1 MKCPYCNHHNHG
13 DVDYCERCGAQ
24 LTDVHYCE
32 HCGTL
37 RQRGAAVCP
46 VCGKAYA
53 ETGKKLKRPKL
64 WKPAIFSLIIF
75 VLIGTFSFLKRRS
88 NVKYEERL
96 NTEYAVW
103 KQTQQMETE
112 QKSKKKNKKKSGKD
126 KKKDKKK
133 GKKE

>member
-46 VCGKAYA
+46 VCGKSYA

-75 VLIGTFSFLKRRS
+75 VLIGTFAFLKRAD
-88 NVKYEERL
+88 NMKYQKTL
-96 NTEYAVW
+96 DSEYAVW
-103 KQTQQMETE
+103 KQAQDLEAE
-112 QKSKKKNKKKSGKD
+112 QKKDKKKNKKKD
-126 KKKDKKK
+126 KKKNKKDKKK
-133 GKKE
+133 

>member
-1 MKCPYCNHHNHG
+1 MKCPYCKHHNHG

-46 VCGKAYA
+46 VCGKSYA

-75 VLIGTFSFLKRRS
+75 VLIGTFAFLKRAD
-88 NVKYEERL
+88 NMKYQKTL
-96 NTEYAVW
+96 DSEYAVW
-103 KQTQQMETE
+103 KQAQDLEAE
-112 QKSKKKNKKKSGKD
+112 QKKDKKKNKKKD
-126 KKKDKKK
+126 KKKNKKDKKK
-133 GKKE
+133 